1 MQIDGVHGPKWIIY
15 FLASFKDCLVIEIK
29 GIIITC
35 IITFILII
43 LLFLLVIYFN

>member
-1 MQIDGVHGPKWIIY
+1 MQIDGVHGPKCIIY
-15 FLASFKDCLVIEIK
+15 FLASIKDCLVIQVK
-29 GIIITC
+29 GI